1 MLLDE
6 LLIKIIILW
15 LQSTM
20 VDQKSAIIWSIMAT
34 IWGSRWGSSMRSGS
48 QLCSS
53 TPATTFVS
61 IGYFLIDW
69 APRYL

>member
-20 VDQKSAIIWSIMAT
+20 VDQKSAIIWSILAT
-34 IWGSRWGSSMRSGS
+34 IWGSFDADRVL
-48 QLCSS
+48 LCFS
-53 TPATTFVS
+53 TPATTFGS
-61 IGYFLIDW
+61 ISNFLIDW
-69 APRYL
+69 AP